1 MEPIRIT
8 ACGRK
13 GCPEAAQRLTKEK
26 PLTYRCRSGAWDRLI
41 GATPTLSRSFVA
53 APFQLGLVWLSV
65 LSTLPPNPSACP
77 RVGVW
82 DKPWDKFA
90 NYFETASPHSD
101 CRRPTRRDKSAV
113 SSSQHPPSRHQR
125 PAKSVSFPALFRVL
139 LLRFGRLSLRSI
151 LRMFFGRARIVARHG
166 GLYSLSA

>member
-13 GCPEAAQRLTKEK
+13 GCPEVAQRLTKEK

-53 APFQLGLVWLSV
+53 VPFQLGLVWLSV

-113 SSSQHPPSRHQR
+113 SSSQHPPSRHQG

-139 LLRFGRLSLRSI
+139 LLRFGRLNLRSI
-151 LRMFFGRARIVARHG
+151 LRMFFGRA
-166 GLYSLSA
+166 

>member
-1 MEPIRIT
+1 MAVRV
-8 ACGRK
+8 
-13 GCPEAAQRLTKEK
+13 AQRLTKEK
-26 PLTYRCRSGAWDRLI
+26 PPTRNCRSGTWDRLI
-41 GATPTLSRSFVA
+41 WTIPTLSPSFVV
-53 APFQLGLVWLSV
+53 APFRLGLAWLSV
-65 LSTLPPNPSACP
+65 LSTLPPHPSACP
-77 RVGVW
+77 RVSVW

-101 CRRPTRRDKSAV
+101 CRRPTRRDKYAV